1 MTAGYSGTPLAKKL
15 GVKDGQK
22 TWRSGMPASVSQAI
36 GESGVQPTFLQK
48 PVSGIEMAHLFVT
61 KRQELALQLGS
72 LVPLLRPDGTIWVSW
87 PKKSAKVVTDLTEDT
102 IRAEALRLDLVDIKV
117 CAVDETWSGLKLVIR
132 KEKRHEGPA
141 KPNRPMQKG

>member
-22 TWRSGMPASVSQAI
+22 TWRSGMPASVARAI
-36 GESGVQPTFLQK
+36 AESGVQPTFLQK

-87 PKKSAKVVTDLTEDT
+87 PKKRAKVATDLTEDT